1 MHTAFMSFWMTKRQ
15 AISTD
20 ACMYV
25 YVCMYVYF
33 DAFLTLRYRWNI
45 FILISDTMLPNAS
58 LFCFWFTLR
67 FPFRSFSL
75 LKLRDTILTEIVR
88 TYWYVWG
95 LFVSKKRF
103 TFETFIDGLQSI
115 TIPNISLTS
124 VSFSLSLFYGY
135 CFILPPFQFSS
146 S

>member
-1 MHTAFMSFWMTKRQ
+1 
-15 AISTD
+15 
-20 ACMYV
+20 MYV
-25 YVCMYVYF
+25 CNSVYF

-45 FILISDTMLPNAS
+45 FIAYKRHYATECLII
-58 LFCFWFTLR
+58 LFLIYSS
-67 FPFRSFSL
+67 FPFPLIFPLETPRYNFDRNCSHL
-75 LKLRDTILTEIVR
+75 LVR
-88 TYWYVWG
+88 LG

-135 CFILPPFQFSS
+135 SFILPPFQFSS
-146 S
+146 SSNANFSFLFGWVT